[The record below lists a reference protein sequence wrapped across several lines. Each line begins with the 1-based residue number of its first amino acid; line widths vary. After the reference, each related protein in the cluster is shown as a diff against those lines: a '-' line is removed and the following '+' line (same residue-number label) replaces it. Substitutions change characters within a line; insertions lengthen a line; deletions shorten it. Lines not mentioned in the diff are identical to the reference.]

1 MIEWLIAYLWVA
13 WVHVDGELVERV
25 MHEAAREA
33 VEAGDLES
41 DVVDGADEVG
51 FDGVFVVAADVGAGA
66 RDEARVDGAR
76 VVPLG
81 LRDVVGDE
89 LKLVLEGA
97 VLRAVLGE

>member
-25 MHEAAREA
+25 MHEGAREA

-41 DVVDGADEVG
+41 DVVDGANEAG

-89 LKLVLEGA
+89 LKLVFEGA